1 MFIQELNKNELI
13 AFMNLL
19 SEFASTDNIIKKEEQ
34 ELINTYSAKAN
45 LSNDEMKKMTYEE
58 SINSIKTSSERTL
71 NIVYLEL
78 VRVGLSD
85 GECQLEEI
93 DFLEKLTTDLGISRS
108 KKLQVAN
115 FFYKFSNLNEETS
128 EMKSEAEKIL

>member
-19 SEFASTDNIIKKEEQ
+19 SEFASTDNVIKKEEKV
-34 ELINTYSAKAN
+34 LINEYSSKAN
-45 LSNDEMKKMTYEE
+45 LSSDEMNKMTYEE
-58 SINSIKTSSERTL
+58 SIQVIKNSSERII

-78 VRVGLSD
+78 VRVGLID

-93 DFLEKLTTDLGISRS
+93 DFLEKLTADLGISRS

-115 FFYKFSNLNEETS
+115 FFYKFSDLNKES
-128 EMKSEAEKIL
+128 AEMKDEASKIL